1 MLFTFLQNWFEL
13 TEFLVSVK
21 ELTSFM
27 KTWPFFGFSFKLLR
41 DGAALSY
48 SNSLFYAPH
57 LLHTFSSAPSD
68 KEIKKAQAL
77 KEEGNAL
84 VKKGEHKKAIEKY
97 SQSLKHNP
105 TEVTTYTNRW
115 ALSISICVSA
125 VLDLILLQRIY
136 PSIICYLVL
145 CFCLFVYKRKTP
157 TDLTKYSFGSYKK
170 TDYIRIVT
178 CSQKWMIL
186 ISLKLC

>member
-57 LLHTFSSAPSD
+57 LLLTFSSAPSD

-136 PSIICYLVL
+136 HPSYIIWSCV
-145 CFCLFVYKRKTP
+145 FVCLFIKER
-157 TDLTKYSFGSYKK
+157 LLQ
-170 TDYIRIVT
+170 I
-178 CSQKWMIL
+178 
-186 ISLKLC
+186 